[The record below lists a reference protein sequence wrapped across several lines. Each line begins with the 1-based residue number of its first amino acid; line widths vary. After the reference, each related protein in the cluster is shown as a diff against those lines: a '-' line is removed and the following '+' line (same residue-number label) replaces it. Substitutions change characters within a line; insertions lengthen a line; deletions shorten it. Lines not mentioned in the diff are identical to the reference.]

1 MFLTR
6 ASDVVFVLLLGLCLS
21 SITSHSANVYAVEA
35 GLDTEVKVKVG
46 SEVKGSSDDQ
56 ANVKD
61 ESDVSDDTEM
71 SAESKNH
78 VAMKSSYQKA
88 SVDSRNSVA
97 INTQQHLY
105 NPGEEV
111 KVDGTIWT
119 DLISQIGGVGVIK
132 IQVVDNKDTVV
143 YDGEAQVSDSGT
155 YSASFVLPSDSQ
167 KGAYTI
173 KSNIDVS
180 SDVFSTLTADVQSSL
195 QTSSKFVV
203 ANGEAFAVNADGKT
217 FDVNIES
224 NSDIGNFE
232 FKQDEKRL
240 TFTVEGESGTQ
251 GVTQITVP
259 KAMLSGQMAVMIDGE
274 IASSDDVIISSD
286 TEASTT
292 LEINYHHSIHT
303 IDVTGTNAVPEFPLA
318 VVILVISI
326 VGMILIPKA
335 AGIQMYSFHRN

>member
-1 MFLTR
+1 MTR
-6 ASDVVFVLLLGLCLS
+6 APDVVFMLLLGLCLS
-21 SITSHSANVYAVEA
+21 SITSHSANVYAAEV
-35 GLDTEVKVKVG
+35 GLDTEVKVKIG
-46 SEVKGSSDDQ
+46 SEVKDSSDDQ

-61 ESDVSDDTEM
+61 ESDVSDDIEM

-78 VAMKSSYQKA
+78 AAMKSSYQKA
-88 SVDSRNSVA
+88 SVDSRNSVV
-97 INTQQHLY
+97 INTQRHLY

-111 KVDGTIWT
+111 KIEGSIWT
-119 DLISQIGGVGVIK
+119 NLISQIGGVGVVK

-143 YDGEAQVSDSGT
+143 YDGEAQVNDSGT

-173 KSNIDVS
+173 KSNIDVD

-195 QTSSKFVV
+195 QISSKFVV
-203 ANGEAFAVNADGKT
+203 ANGKAFAVNADGKT

-274 IASSDDVIISSD
+274 IASSDDVIVSSD

-335 AGIQMYSFHRN
+335 TGIQM

>member
-1 MFLTR
+1 
-6 ASDVVFVLLLGLCLS
+6 
-21 SITSHSANVYAVEA
+21 
-35 GLDTEVKVKVG
+35 
-46 SEVKGSSDDQ
+46 
-56 ANVKD
+56 
-61 ESDVSDDTEM
+61 M

-78 VAMKSSYQKA
+78 AAMKSSYQKA
-88 SVDSRNSVA
+88 SVDSRNSVV
-97 INTQQHLY
+97 INTQRHLY

-111 KVDGTIWT
+111 KIEGSIWT
-119 DLISQIGGVGVIK
+119 NLISQIGGVGVVK

-143 YDGEAQVSDSGT
+143 YDGEAQVNDSGT

-173 KSNIDVS
+173 KSNIDVD

-195 QTSSKFVV
+195 QISSKFVV
-203 ANGEAFAVNADGKT
+203 ANGKAFAVNADGKT

-274 IASSDDVIISSD
+274 IASSDDVIVSSD

-335 AGIQMYSFHRN
+335 TGIQM